1 MRRLYRWG
9 RMGIALIVAVAV
21 PRSRG
26 AVGDAHT
33 VVVSRDPSRR
43 LRQVPLATGQAPPQ
57 RHETVL
63 PPEPAEAEVALEA
76 ALRDP
81 DRGSA
86 LRAVV
91 ARWPAFLDG
100 WARLGQATLATGD
113 LAAAYAFA
121 RVGYHRGLDR
131 LRKHGW
137 GGVGLVRWAQPTNR
151 GFLRSLQLL
160 LVTAAALGELEEST
174 RCRQFLLDL
183 DPDDALGIS
192 AYPETPGPGWQP
204 PSLP

>member
-1 MRRLYRWG
+1 ME
-9 RMGIALIVAVAV
+9 
-21 PRSRG
+21 
-26 AVGDAHT
+26 
-33 VVVSRDPSRR
+33 PSQP
-43 LRQVPLATGQAPPQ
+43 LKEVPLAGGLPALP

-81 DRGSA
+81 DRGGA

-121 RVGYHRGLDR
+121 RVGYHRGLDL

-137 GGVGLVRWAQPTNR
+137 GGVGLVRWARPPNR
-151 GFLRSLQLL
+151 GFLRCLHLL
-160 LVTAAALGELEEST
+160 LVTAAALGEIEEST

-183 DPDDALGIS
+183 DPDDALGIR
-192 AYPETPGPGWQP
+192 AYPETPGSGWEP